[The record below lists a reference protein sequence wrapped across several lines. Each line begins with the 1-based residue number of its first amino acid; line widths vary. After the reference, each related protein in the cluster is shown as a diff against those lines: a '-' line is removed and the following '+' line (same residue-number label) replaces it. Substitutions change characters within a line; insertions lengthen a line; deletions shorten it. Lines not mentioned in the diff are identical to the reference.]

1 MIEIVV
7 PLGPIAALRISGK
20 NTQDVRA
27 QLTDVERSEIPSI
40 LGRVIAA
47 TGAQESL
54 GRNLGAQ
61 LIEEQPLEQE
71 PEQEE
76 QQPSAP
82 AKPPAPA
89 PAEGVVGTG
98 LVFTAD
104 PTPDWAQVPPG
115 APVVHGQPA
124 WLVTDNSSG
133 QSKLVFVQPQFPG
146 TTVDLSLPTTTDPDD
161 PRILE
166 KTARFYRPLN

>member
-7 PLGPIAALRISGK
+7 PLGPNAALRISGK
-20 NTQDVRA
+20 STTDVKA

-61 LIEEQPLEQE
+61 LIEERPLEQE

-76 QQPSAP
+76 QPSAP
-82 AKPPAPA
+82 AETPAAA
-89 PAEGVVGTG
+89 PAEGLPGTG

-124 WLVTDNSSG
+124 WLVTDNVNG
-133 QSKLVFVQPQFPG
+133 QTKLVFVQPQMPG
-146 TTVDLSLPTTTDPDD
+146 STLNMELPTTTDPMD
-161 PRILE
+161 PKILE
-166 KTARFYRPLN
+166 GTARFYRPLN